1 MTNTPAK
8 SGATGAYSPSN
19 KVTSLRRQMKYKVNT
34 GSTTSKGITYIK
46 GATKHPA
53 QPDIYFTREAWV
65 KQCHLV
71 DKCTK
76 EVGWFAM
83 VDHDEKANTFTITEI
98 VIPNQEVTAAETDI
112 GKEDLAD
119 AAMELIEA
127 GKDTS
132 KLYAWFHSHVNMTVT
147 PSGQDEYQVEDFLE
161 DLADQPEVP
170 AFIRGIQNKAGDLK
184 LDVYYIQHGVAYQNC
199 DFYVIHDDDPQ
210 WALDIEAEIR
220 TKVSER
226 KTFHGYNQ
234 GGSYGTSKNSDSAN
248 LAGVQNGFRS
258 GYNGYGGYGGYDD
271 FEYDDH
277 YDGYV
282 KYTPVAFDE
291 DDDDDTNAPMEA
303 LEKLGDTFEQQ
314 RWWNMDIVYQSP
326 SGIEV
331 MQEKDGSLVV
341 CDVDGTLYD
350 YDQYVACYGEID
362 GDVAQAKPNN
372 KALATT

>member
-1 MTNTPAK
+1 
-8 SGATGAYSPSN
+8 
-19 KVTSLRRQMKYKVNT
+19 
-34 GSTTSKGITYIK
+34 
-46 GATKHPA
+46 
-53 QPDIYFTREAWV
+53 
-65 KQCHLV
+65 
-71 DKCTK
+71 
-76 EVGWFAM
+76 
-83 VDHDEKANTFTITEI
+83 
-98 VIPNQEVTAAETDI
+98 
-112 GKEDLAD
+112 
-119 AAMELIEA
+119 
-127 GKDTS
+127 
-132 KLYAWFHSHVNMTVT
+132 
-147 PSGQDEYQVEDFLE
+147 
-161 DLADQPEVP
+161 
-170 AFIRGIQNKAGDLK
+170 
-184 LDVYYIQHGVAYQNC
+184 
-199 DFYVIHDDDPQ
+199 
-210 WALDIEAEIR
+210 
-220 TKVSER
+220 
-226 KTFHGYNQ
+226 
-234 GGSYGTSKNSDSAN
+234 
-248 LAGVQNGFRS
+248 VQNGFRS